1 MNKVTNSIIE
11 TLMQYEGDKVLSLYI
26 PTHRFPTPPNVQE
39 DQIRYKN
46 MIRLG
51 YEKWQ
56 NNGTNDAKKKAFR
69 QLEAVLSDLDFWQ
82 HTIESLAVFVSKDDV
97 KIYYLPIDCEERV
110 YVGQTYDVAPL
121 LLLKEI
127 NQPFYVFALA
137 AHNSK
142 LFRGDM
148 YNLELIEL
156 NFPTSPEAAL
166 KIDEMYS
173 AGKPIRSRESTGGD
187 ASSGSSRGQGEA
199 IQAVQEERRK
209 YFRVID
215 KIIVKSSKVDSSRP
229 FLIATTGSKASDY
242 KAVSKLPNLIATQIR
257 GNYTMAKLQDLH
269 VLAWRLI
276 QAGIVHPMMQLKVA
290 QFKELWGLQKASHDL
305 DDIIQAAREERLDC
319 LMMCM
324 LDLET
329 NSENDTTN
337 DALFIR
343 YFKGF
348 DLNNILA
355 LVRSVAKQGGSI
367 MGIDRALMPQGTMVA
382 AIYRY

>member
-11 TLMQYEGDKVLSLYI
+11 TLMQYEGDRVLSLYI

-56 NNGTNDAKKKAFR
+56 GHDDNDAKRKTF
-69 QLEAVLSDLDFWQ
+69 QLLESVIDDLDFWQ
-82 HTIESLAVFVSKDDV
+82 HTIESLAVFASQDGIKL
-97 KIYYLPIDCEERV
+97 YYLPIDCEERIF
-110 YVGQTYDVAPL
+110 VGPTYDITPL

-148 YNLELIEL
+148 YNLEPVEI
-156 NFPTSPEAAL
+156 NFPASPEAAL

-173 AGKPIRSRESTGGD
+173 AGKSIRSRESTGG
-187 ASSGSSRGQGEA
+187 AAASGSSRGQGEA

-209 YFRVID
+209 YFRLID
-215 KIIVKSSKVDSSRP
+215 KLIIKSTKLDSKRP

-242 KAVSKLPNLIATQIR
+242 KAVSKLPNLVATHIR

-269 VLAWRLI
+269 LLAWRMI
-276 QAGIVHPMMQLKVA
+276 QANVVYPMMQLKVA
-290 QFKELWGLQKASHDL
+290 QFKEMWGLQKASRDL
-305 DDIIQAAREERLDC
+305 DDIIRAAKAERVDN
-319 LMMCM
+319 LMMCL

-329 NSENDTTN
+329 NTETETTN
-337 DALFIR
+337 DALYIR

-348 DLNNILA
+348 DLNDILP

-367 MGIDRALMPQGTMVA
+367 MGIDRALLPHGTTVA